1 MRASILLLQ
10 LILVQLHVAGAG
22 PTTKSTRGGA
32 TSKRNNGGGSN
43 VSKASK
49 TPLNE
54 ETFKTPEEK
63 HQRWRLLI
71 TTLFVSC
78 GYVIV
83 QAGGLCFMFTVAI

>member
-1 MRASILLLQ
+1 MRTSIQLLQ
-10 LILVQLHVAGAG
+10 LILVHIHVAGAA
-22 PTTKSTRGGA
+22 PSIKSTKT

-43 VSKASK
+43 VSRASK

-83 QAGGLCFMFTVAI
+83 YWWL